1 MIEINER
8 VSIPEDELR
17 LTATRSSGPGG
28 QHVNKV
34 STRIV
39 LEFDLAASPSLS
51 SAQKRRI
58 RERLGTRI
66 SEKGRMRLSCQR
78 HRSQAANRREVV
90 ERFANLLREA
100 LKPRRR
106 RVRTRIPA
114 DERRR
119 RLEQKR
125 RRAQL
130 KRQRKPPSGGNE

>member
-1 MIEINER
+1 MIEINQS
-8 VSIPEDELR
+8 VSIPEEELR

-51 SAQKRRI
+51 PAQKRRI
-58 RERLGTRI
+58 RERLGRRV
-66 SEKGRMRLSCQR
+66 SEKGRLRLSCQR
-78 HRSQAANRREVV
+78 HRSQSANRREVV
-90 ERFANLLREA
+90 ERFAELMREA

-106 RVRTRIPA
+106 RVKTGVPA

-130 KRQRKPPSGGNE
+130 KRQRRSPSAHNA